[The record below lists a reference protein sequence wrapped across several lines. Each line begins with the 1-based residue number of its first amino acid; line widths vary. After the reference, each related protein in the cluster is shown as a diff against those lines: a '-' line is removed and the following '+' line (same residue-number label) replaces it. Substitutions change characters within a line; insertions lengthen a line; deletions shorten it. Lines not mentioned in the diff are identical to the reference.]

1 MMRQTTTREPSQA
14 TRPAVPVL
22 AWLRLARVF
31 QKIDQAGTK
40 HLRQFNLN
48 VAQFDVL
55 ARVGAAEGLMQQ
67 EVANSLVV
75 TKSNVCQLLDRMEQ
89 AGLVERRQSG
99 RANHLFLTPAGRQ
112 LREHVLPAHEGR
124 IAEQFSTLA
133 PAEQVQLL
141 GLLRKLDRALGL
153 GSAAPPRMP
162 C

>member
-1 MMRQTTTREPSQA
+1 MKAPTSTSTRSPRLA
-14 TRPAVPVL
+14 IGVL

-31 QKIDQAGTK
+31 HKVEQATTDEVRG
-40 HLRQFNLN
+40 HGLSLGQL
-48 VAQFDVL
+48 DVL
-55 ARVGAAEGLMQQ
+55 IHVGAAEGATQQ
-67 EVANSLVV
+67 EVADALLV

-162 C
+162 S